1 MQSATKAMRSGI
13 AVAGTILVDKIYEIA
28 AYPQAGQLTQIKSI
42 GFSVGGLVPNDGI
55 DLKRLCPEIP
65 VYAIGKIGADEE
77 GRYVVNA
84 LKENGLNVDGV
95 LVSESEK
102 TSFTDVMSVV
112 GGQRT
117 FFTYAGAS
125 ATFGV
130 DDICFETLN
139 AKMFHLGYFLLLDKV
154 DKGDGLKI
162 LQKAKEA
169 GMLTSI
175 DLVSENSDRYGAVL
189 PCLPFVDNLI
199 INETEAGALAGMEPT
214 KENLPKI
221 AKKLAELGVKE
232 RVIIHMPQTAYCYYQ
247 GKETFLNSYSLP
259 KGFIRGTTGAGDA
272 FCAGALT
279 AIYEGLSD
287 LEVLERAQ
295 MAAVGSLC
303 EADAT
308 SGVKSVAELKELVKD
323 FNRQ

>member
-1 MQSATKAMRSGI
+1 MRSGI

-65 VYAIGKIGADEE
+65 VYAVGKIGADEE
-77 GRYVVNA
+77 GRYVMNA
-84 LKENGLNVDGV
+84 LQANGLNTDGV
-95 LVSESEK
+95 KVSKDEK

-117 FFTYAGAS
+117 FFTYPGAS

-130 DDICFETLN
+130 DDVDFSSLP

-154 DKGDGLKI
+154 DKGDGLK
-162 LQKAKEA
+162 LLRKAKEA

-175 DLVSENSDRYGAVL
+175 DLVSENSDRYSAVL
-189 PCLPFVDNLI
+189 PCLPYVDNLI
-199 INETEAGALAGMEPT
+199 INETEAGAMAGIQPT

-221 AKKLAELGVKE
+221 AKKLVELGVKE
-232 RVIIHMPQTAYCYYQ
+232 RVIIHMPETAYCYHQ
-247 GKETFLNSYSLP
+247 GEETSLASFALP

-287 LEVLERAQ
+287 LEVFERAQ
-295 MAAVGSLC
+295 IAAVGSLC

-308 SGVKSVAELKELVKD
+308 SGVKSVAELKELVKE
-323 FNRQ
+323 FKRQ